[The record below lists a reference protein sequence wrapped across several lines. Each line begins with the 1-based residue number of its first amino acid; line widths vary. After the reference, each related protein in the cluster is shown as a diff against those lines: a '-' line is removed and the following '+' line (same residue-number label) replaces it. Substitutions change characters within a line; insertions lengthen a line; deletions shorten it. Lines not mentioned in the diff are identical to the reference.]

1 MPPDQIGANP
11 VIGSGL
17 LIIFLFFGCFLGWA
31 ALAPLDSAAV
41 ASGSL
46 IVDSNRKTVQH
57 LEGGIV
63 RNFFIRDG
71 DKVKTG
77 QVLIRLDEAQ
87 TRSNFDILNVRRM
100 AALAL
105 EARLL
110 AERDSKKKII
120 FPKALLGQTRNTN
133 LASIMAGQESIF
145 KARTQSIGGQV
156 AILIQ
161 RISQLKEEIKG
172 LKLEVASQE
181 QQIQLIQEEIRD
193 VSSLLKKGLA
203 RKPRLLLLKRQHAE
217 IGGARG
223 KNISQ
228 IARVR
233 QSIGETHLRITDL
246 KTEMINEVVQQHRD
260 VQLELFDLTEQL
272 NAARDILA
280 RSEIRAPIDGTVVGL
295 KVHTQG
301 GVILP
306 GAPLMD
312 IVPSNDRLVV
322 EARVNPSDIDIV
334 RAGLPARVTLTAF
347 SQRSVAPLKG
357 KVVSVSADRLTNDR
371 SGEPYYLVRVEL
383 VGDISK
389 ALQGASLYPGMQAE
403 VMIVTGAHTALDY
416 FLKPITQS
424 LNRAFREN

>member
-1 MPPDQIGANP
+1 
-11 VIGSGL
+11 
-17 LIIFLFFGCFLGWA
+17 
-31 ALAPLDSAAV
+31 
-41 ASGSL
+41 
-46 IVDSNRKTVQH
+46 
-57 LEGGIV
+57 
-63 RNFFIRDG
+63 
-71 DKVKTG
+71 
-77 QVLIRLDEAQ
+77 
-87 TRSNFDILNVRRM
+87 
-100 AALAL
+100 
-105 EARLL
+105 
-110 AERDSKKKII
+110 
-120 FPKALLGQTRNTN
+120 
-133 LASIMAGQESIF
+133 
-145 KARTQSIGGQV
+145 
-156 AILIQ
+156 
-161 RISQLKEEIKG
+161 
-172 LKLEVASQE
+172 
-181 QQIQLIQEEIRD
+181 
-193 VSSLLKKGLA
+193 
-203 RKPRLLLLKRQHAE
+203 
-217 IGGARG
+217 
-223 KNISQ
+223 
-228 IARVR
+228 
-233 QSIGETHLRITDL
+233 
-246 KTEMINEVVQQHRD
+246 MINEVVQQHRD